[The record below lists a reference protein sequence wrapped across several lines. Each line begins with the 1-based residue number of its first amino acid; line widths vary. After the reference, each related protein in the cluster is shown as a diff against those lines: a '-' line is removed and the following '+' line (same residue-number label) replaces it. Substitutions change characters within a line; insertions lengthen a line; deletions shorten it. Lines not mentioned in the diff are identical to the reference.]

1 MEAVPSDDE
10 RGSAMFLIFGV
21 KRLKRRLATTFAL
34 CGRCGTPAA
43 QVLMRIG
50 TWFSLFFVPVIPLG
64 TKYVLTCT
72 FCGESTK
79 LDKLQATNMV
89 AAAQGATAASSDH
102 RVPQPEGVEQPPG
115 TPPAPAES

>member
-1 MEAVPSDDE
+1 
-10 RGSAMFLIFGV
+10 MFLIFGV
-21 KRLKRRLATTFAL
+21 KHLKRRLVTTFAL

-43 QVLMRIG
+43 QVLTRLG

-79 LDKLQATNMV
+79 LEKLQATQMV
-89 AAAQGATAASSDH
+89 AAAQGAAAASSDH
-102 RVPQPEGVEQPPG
+102 RIPQPEGVELPQGPP
-115 TPPAPAES
+115 PAES